1 MIYNEIIPNPKH
13 VQCRIVIYQT
23 MNRFLPKCEAGFL
36 VPIGGLLGAGGR
48 LKGRVPTVCGDD
60 GDAGGDLKW

>member
-1 MIYNEIIPNPKH
+1 MYS
-13 VQCRIVIYQT
+13 RIGIYQT